1 MSALFPVFISTFLP
15 RLPIMRSPD
24 LAWAGWAGPE
34 REREGEREEGS
45 KQHFKEMG
53 EGGVGVGLTAEC

>member
-24 LAWAGWAGPE
+24 LAWAGWAG
-34 REREGEREEGS
+34 RKRKRGGER
-45 KQHFKEMG
+45 
-53 EGGVGVGLTAEC
+53 GGQQATLQGDGRGKGGCGAYS